1 MNFFEVDRVG
11 LDGFAMRLK
20 LPDGREV
27 NGVEIGFK
35 AVSEEWSEF
44 ILENGKV
51 LRVKPVVLKVY
62 ELDDLDPLTGEPDY
76 LVRSQ
81 TVISVSSPKEKE

>member
-1 MNFFEVDRVG
+1 
-11 LDGFAMRLK
+11 MRLK

-27 NGVEIGFK
+27 NGVEVGLS
-35 AVSEEWSEF
+35 VVREEWSEF
-44 ILENGKV
+44 RLENGKV
-51 LRVKPVVLKVY
+51 LRVKPVGLKVY

-81 TVISVSSPKEKE
+81 TVISVSSPREEE

>member
-1 MNFFEVDRVG
+1 
-11 LDGFAMRLK
+11 MRLK

-27 NGVEIGFK
+27 NGVEVGFR
-35 AVSEEWSEF
+35 VVREEWSELR
-44 ILENGKV
+44 LENGKV
-51 LRVKPVVLKVY
+51 LRVKPVDLKVY

-81 TVISVSSPKEKE
+81 TVISVSSPKEGE

>member
-1 MNFFEVDRVG
+1 M
-11 LDGFAMRLK
+11 
-20 LPDGREV
+20 
-27 NGVEIGFK
+27 
-35 AVSEEWSEF
+35 
-44 ILENGKV
+44 ENGKV

-81 TVISVSSPKEKE
+81 TVISVSSPKEEE

>member
-1 MNFFEVDRVG
+1 
-11 LDGFAMRLK
+11 MRLK
-20 LPDGREV
+20 LPDEREV
-27 NGVEIGFK
+27 NGVEVGLS
-35 AVSEEWSEF
+35 VVREEWSESR
-44 ILENGKV
+44 LENGKV

-81 TVISVSSPKEKE
+81 TVISVSSPREEE